1 MDYKLVVERKE
12 LSRSFLVSVFV
23 TFLLCMVAV
32 AVWKYSLDKRG
43 IQWKSHSSYYSSKG
57 RIFAANESKN
67 RIDTVFLGSSIT
79 GRIPGVES
87 GNAGWANL
95 GIDASSAREGLE
107 LMLKGLLPPAEYV
120 VVEMDRVFADQM
132 FVYKNPEHDL
142 RQNGSWCPL
151 FNPLFRAS
159 TLLYTELRNEHFN
172 VQNTEGWALLPM
184 PPVISPLETKWSEK
198 DAALLQQLKAVQEK
212 FGSRLVLVLFPVK
225 SRISPA
231 AMRWKVARFAKE
243 LNVPWLD
250 FNAQIPPEEEI
261 RFSDAV
267 HMQSNFAM
275 RAAAT
280 IRREAERL
288 YREKNYSNSGH
299 GE

>member
-87 GNAGWANL
+87 GNAGWAEF

-107 LMLKGLLPPAEYV
+107 LMLK
-120 VVEMDRVFADQM
+120 
-132 FVYKNPEHDL
+132 
-142 RQNGSWCPL
+142 
-151 FNPLFRAS
+151 
-159 TLLYTELRNEHFN
+159 
-172 VQNTEGWALLPM
+172 
-184 PPVISPLETKWSEK
+184 
-198 DAALLQQLKAVQEK
+198 
-212 FGSRLVLVLFPVK
+212 
-225 SRISPA
+225 
-231 AMRWKVARFAKE
+231 
-243 LNVPWLD
+243 
-250 FNAQIPPEEEI
+250 
-261 RFSDAV
+261 
-267 HMQSNFAM
+267 
-275 RAAAT
+275 RAASACR
-280 IRREAERL
+280 IC
-288 YREKNYSNSGH
+288 GC
-299 GE
+299 GDG